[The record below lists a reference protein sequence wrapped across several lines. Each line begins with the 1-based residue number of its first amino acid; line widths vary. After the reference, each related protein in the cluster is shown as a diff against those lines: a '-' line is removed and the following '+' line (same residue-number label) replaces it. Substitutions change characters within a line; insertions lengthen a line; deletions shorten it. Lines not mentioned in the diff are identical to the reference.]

1 MQRKIRK
8 TERWVRCA
16 VKEFFHSTGRDLQEI
31 LYYRAKYSLYHSI
44 DIEFLQVI
52 TFIPSFS
59 CMLIINDLSQEHEEV
74 NKAQVGYKSP
84 IFKKTTQICSLFWC
98 DLIAVFIKPLDL
110 MTHRSLFVFLSLSL
124 SLLSTSRCYRR
135 TLGWRGDRLK
145 EEEMGCTSA
154 KQVSAVPNGEESQN
168 KAYSNG
174 DLLSGQS
181 AGAILK
187 KKSKCDEGLLF
198 WQSASLCHFS
208 PVLLAHRWIQE
219 KRSGEIEVHQW
230 RSGGSGES
238 GQHSEWLSSV
248 TVVNLFWWNYS
259 SV

>member
-124 SLLSTSRCYRR
+124 YIIHLQVLPSYSGLKRR
-135 TLGWRGDRLK
+135 PAKRGGDGLHIGKAGFCR
-145 EEEMGCTSA
+145 A
-154 KQVSAVPNGEESQN
+154 KRWGEPE
-168 KAYSNG
+168 
-174 DLLSGQS
+174 
-181 AGAILK
+181 
-187 KKSKCDEGLLF
+187 
-198 WQSASLCHFS
+198 
-208 PVLLAHRWIQE
+208 
-219 KRSGEIEVHQW
+219 
-230 RSGGSGES
+230 
-238 GQHSEWLSSV
+238 
-248 TVVNLFWWNYS
+248 
-259 SV
+259 